1 MGRNKWVTVNRQK
14 LKIDGNNLRA
24 LSQVEIENN
33 GYPTSPQDAASKG
46 FNRYQDEKGVVQEM
60 RFKSRAKTGK
70 FVEGLSMEIEP
81 AERHKRDRGSY
92 RASIKKQAVRKKDYI
107 EVFGKEV
114 GEPLW
119 KEERDKKHSIK
130 KSKSDLQHTD
140 HFKPLSKGGIDAS
153 RNYRNIDAFKNMSEG
168 NKRKL
173 TQFQLRSLGLEGT
186 TPHDYVGTNGPWATT
201 EINEKIISGEITE
214 NSTKLPKTE
223 KAEKLYKELRYGAR
237 IIGQSPYVYSN
248 FGGDLVGTVVDGASF
263 IADPNLENYIDL
275 ALSSGQTLTSLAGAG
290 LKFVGMENLG
300 LAVVLVGD
308 RLAVIE
314 KLMNMAREGW
324 TNKTRKI
331 TGGAI
336 DPWKIK

>member
-1 MGRNKWVTVNRQK
+1 MRKNKWVTVNRQK
-14 LKIDGNNLRA
+14 LQIDGNGLRSP
-24 LSQVEIENN
+24 SQVEIEND
-33 GYPTSPQDAASKG
+33 GYPASIEDAANKG
-46 FNRYQDEKGVVQEM
+46 LNKYQDQDGIVQKM
-60 RFKSRAKTGK
+60 RYRSKNKLGAKIPNMRIQLEQSDSRD
-70 FVEGLSMEIEP
+70 
-81 AERHKRDRGSY
+81 RDRGSY
-92 RASIKKQAVRKKDYI
+92 RAIKKGLALRKKDY
-107 EVFGKEV
+107 VAQFGEEV
-114 GEPLW
+114 GSALW
-119 KEERDKKHSIK
+119 IEERDKKAAIQKTKKVTEHSDHVKPISK
-130 KSKSDLQHTD
+130 K
-140 HFKPLSKGGIDAS
+140 GIDGS
-153 RNYRNIDAFKNMSEG
+153 RNLINIDAFINMSQG
-168 NKRKL
+168 DKRKL
-173 TQFQLRSLGLEGT
+173 TQFQERALGIEAT
-186 TPHDYVGTNGPWATT
+186 TRHDYIGTNGPWATQ
-201 EINEKIISGEITE
+201 EMNEKIISGEITE

-308 RLAVIE
+308 RLTAIE

-336 DPWKIK
+336 NPWKIK